1 MKNRKPDP
9 RERGARCRVGE
20 KRGPRKPDKRPHSSK
35 RARPPSE
42 ALGAPQKDAEDGIGS
57 QVHIAT
63 SAAPAAAAKAAK
75 EAPAQPLARRRVMG
89 KTAPAAARGVKR
101 AQGRGPGAR
110 ARAATEAPAR
120 AAAASARVSPPLTPA
135 VEGRDSE
142 DDDEDYEMTDGGRSD
157 GADGETTDGDH
168 SDADED
174 DHEDWWAGAHVSEDS
189 LWSLVAYDDPRL
201 VRGDL
206 EHHRHSAALWEGL
219 LRGGSSSSM
228 RGL

>member
-1 MKNRKPDP
+1 M
-9 RERGARCRVGE
+9 
-20 KRGPRKPDKRPHSSK
+20 

-157 GADGETTDGDH
+157 GADGETMDGDH
-168 SDADED
+168 SDGVD
-174 DHEDWWAGAHVSEDS
+174 DHDWAGAHISKDN
-189 LWSLVAYDDPRL
+189 LWSYVAKDDPRL
-201 VRGDL
+201 ASGEIVRRERVPRL
-206 EHHRHSAALWEGL
+206 AAEAAAAKRDPFW
-219 LRGGSSSSM
+219 
-228 RGL
+228 